1 MRATKTATITIAALA
16 LILVA
21 PVAAQNFSGNW
32 QLQTETTLDGEETP
46 CVYQGTVPVDA
57 VEGEWNGPAELSL
70 VSGPAACPAEM
81 IGDMTGF
88 IEQDGGVSF
97 ITGFIDGADP
107 SGFATFD
114 GVISPNP
121 GGSGTFAVNEGQDG
135 GPFAGESGIWAA
147 ELLAQS
153 VLEIPVLGSFGLA
166 ALTALLLI
174 SGGWILARSQMS

>member
-1 MRATKTATITIAALA
+1 MRATTTGTITIAVFA

-21 PVAAQNFSGNW
+21 PVAAQDFSGNW
-32 QLQTETTLDGEETP
+32 DLQTETTLDGEETP

-57 VEGEWNGPAELSL
+57 VEGEWSGPAELFL
-70 VSGPAACPAEM
+70 ISGPAACPAEM
-81 IGDMTGF
+81 TGDMVGF
-88 IEQDGGVSF
+88 VNQDGEQFF
-97 ITGFIDGADP
+97 ITGSISGSDP
-107 SGFATFD
+107 TGNATFD

-121 GGSGTFAVNEGQDG
+121 GGSGTFGVDE
-135 GPFAGESGIWAA
+135 GPFAGANGIWVA

-153 VLEIPVLGSFGLA
+153 VLEIPVLGPFGLA